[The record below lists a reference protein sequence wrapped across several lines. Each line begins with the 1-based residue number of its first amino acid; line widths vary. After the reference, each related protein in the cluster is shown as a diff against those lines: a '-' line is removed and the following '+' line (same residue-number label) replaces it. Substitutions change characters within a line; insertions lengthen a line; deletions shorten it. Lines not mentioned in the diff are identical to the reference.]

1 MDNEK
6 ITNTTDTYMIPYVVF
21 ESAEAKNERI
31 IKRLIIALVIT
42 IILMFATNIIWVIEF
57 CSFEYTTEET
67 TYDLDA
73 GSGTANFIGE
83 NGDITYGKD

>member
-1 MDNEK
+1 MEENK
-6 ITNTTDTYMIPYVVF
+6 NDTFMIPYIVH

-31 IKRLIIALVIT
+31 IKRLITALIVT
-42 IILMFATNIIWVIEF
+42 IILLFATNIIWILEF
-57 CSFEYTTEET
+57 CSFEYEDVTT

-83 NGDITYGKD
+83 DGDITYGTNPSD